1 MAGVIS
7 PGGIWPASSSSNCI
21 ESDHRDLIALIVMIN
36 DRRSLFMI
44 FHSMQ
49 INLERPQKVEWEWER
64 ERDREK
70 GLIIALIVSTIGP
83 FFIVIHSAERSIWS
97 I

>member
-7 PGGIWPASSSSNCI
+7 PGGSSSNCM

-64 ERDREK
+64 ETEK
-70 GLIIALIVSTIGP
+70 RG
-83 FFIVIHSAERSIWS
+83 
-97 I
+97 